1 MLSLTVE
8 LDEEVAEAVR
18 NMAAAQRRSEREIV
32 QEAVAAYAHAAR
44 PMPQGMG
51 KYRSG
56 QADVSEMAEDI
67 FHDAAKERRWP

>member
-8 LDEEVAEAVR
+8 LDEQVAAAIR

-32 QEAVAAYAHAAR
+32 QEAVAAYAHGTR
-44 PMPQGMG
+44 PMPRGMG

-56 QADVSEMAEDI
+56 QADISERAKDI
-67 FHDAAKERRWP
+67 LHDAAKERRWP

>member
-8 LDEEVAEAVR
+8 LDEQVAEAVR

-32 QEAVAAYAHAAR
+32 QEAVAAYAHGAR
-44 PMPQGMG
+44 PMPQGIG

-56 QADVSEMAEDI
+56 QTDVSEKVKDI
-67 FHDAAKERRWP
+67 LRDEAKERRWP

>member
-8 LDEEVAEAVR
+8 LDEQVAEAVR

-32 QEAVAAYAHAAR
+32 QEAVAAYAHSAR

-51 KYRSG
+51 KYQSG
-56 QADVSEMAEDI
+56 QADVSERAEDI
-67 FHDAAKERRWP
+67 LHDAAKERRWP